1 MLGPMLRAKAV
12 ALVGAA
18 LLSVLSTSRSAR
30 AEGSDYATVRFPPHT
45 LPYDA
50 GAPIPAGYH
59 LEQRATKSYV
69 LLGTTMF
76 GAAYLPS
83 LFVTAAV
90 VGGRQPD
97 APRIEPLAIPI
108 AGPFVTIM
116 TAHTGV
122 PGGVLLV
129 ADGIAQTG
137 GILLLIAGMKIKEP
151 VLVFDTINATARLS
165 VAPGSVGL
173 RGTF

>member
-1 MLGPMLRAKAV
+1 MLGSMLRAKAV
-12 ALVGAA
+12 ALVGAGLVA
-18 LLSVLSTSRSAR
+18 ALSTARSAR
-30 AEGSDYATVRFPPHT
+30 ADEYPLTIAFPPRT
-45 LPYDA
+45 LPYEE
-50 GAPIPAGYH
+50 GAPVPPGYH

-97 APRIEPLAIPI
+97 APRIEPLAIPV
-108 AGPFVTIM
+108 AGPFITIM

-122 PGGVLLV
+122 PGGVVLV

-137 GILLLIAGMKIKEP
+137 GILLLIAGLKIHEP
-151 VLVFDTINATARLS
+151 VLVFDTIKATARLS
-165 VAPGSVGL
+165 VAPGSVSV